1 MVPDYGVNAEAKG
14 ETVKH
19 SVNFS
24 LKKRKTWKE

>member
-24 LKKRKTWKE
+24 LKKKNWKE